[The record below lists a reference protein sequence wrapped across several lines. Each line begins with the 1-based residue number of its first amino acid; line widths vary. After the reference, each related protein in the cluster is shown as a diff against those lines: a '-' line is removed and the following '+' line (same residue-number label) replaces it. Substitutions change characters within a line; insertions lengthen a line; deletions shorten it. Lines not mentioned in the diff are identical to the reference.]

1 MVTKCKKNFF
11 QNSAIERM
19 TQFQIT
25 VTVKCRVDD

>member
-11 QNSAIERM
+11 QNSEIERM
-19 TQFQIT
+19 AHFQIT